1 MVKEMTSGS
10 PARLIISF
18 ALPLML
24 GNVLQQGYM
33 LVDAAIVGQLLGMN
47 ALAGV
52 GASSSVLFLVL
63 GFCIGTTGGF
73 GIPIAQ
79 RFGARD
85 ENGVR
90 SLFRHSLLV
99 GSVIA
104 VGMSIVCC
112 LFCQSILRWMD
123 TPQQIMHE
131 AWLYLFVTFLT
142 IPCNLFYNLEASVIR
157 ALGNSKTPFFY
168 MLLSAVL
175 NIIFDVLFIAVF
187 HMNVDGAAWAT
198 ALSQL
203 ICIVGCWNYM
213 RQRLPILWSD
223 RSFRP
228 QRCEVW
234 TLVGHGVPMGLQ
246 FSITAIGSV
255 VLQSANNALGVVCA
269 TAFTAAMRIKMFF
282 ITPFENLGVAMATYC
297 GQNLGAAQLAGT
309 KIDGFNRKHYFDRI
323 HRGIRDSMGMMTV
336 YAAAAMLLLWKG
348 ARDISMLFI
357 PADETVL
364 LDHSTLFLHC
374 SCFCYFFLGTLVIY
388 RYSLQGLGYTRLAM
402 FSGVSE
408 LVARV
413 GIALWVVPV
422 LGFLGV
428 SIGDPMAWI
437 AADVF
442 LLPAFYTVMH
452 RLQRKKAL

>member
-1 MVKEMTSGS
+1 MTGGS
-10 PARLIISF
+10 PARLILSF

-33 LVDAAIVGQLLGMN
+33 LVDAAIVGRLLGMN

-52 GASSSVLFLVL
+52 GASSSVLFLIL
-63 GFCIGTTGGF
+63 GFSIGTTGGF
-73 GIPIAQ
+73 GIPVAQ

-85 ENGVR
+85 AEGVR
-90 SLFRHSLLV
+90 SLFRHSLLA
-99 GSVIA
+99 GGVIA
-104 VGMSIVCC
+104 AAMSLVCC
-112 LFCQSILRWMD
+112 LFCRSILRWMD
-123 TPQQIMHE
+123 TPEEIMHE

-187 HMNVDGAAWAT
+187 RMNTDGAAWAT

-203 ICIVGCWNYM
+203 ICIVLCWRYM
-213 RQRLPILWSD
+213 RERLPILWSEAP
-223 RSFRP
+223 FRP
-228 QRCEVW
+228 QRSEVQ
-234 TLVGHGVPMGLQ
+234 TLLGHGVPMGLQ

-255 VLQSANNALGVVCA
+255 MLQSANNALGVACA

-297 GQNLGAAQLAGT
+297 GQNLGAARLAGV
-309 KIDGFNRKHYFDRI
+309 KIDGNNRGYYFSRI
-323 HRGIRDSMGMMTV
+323 HRGIRDAMGMMAV
-336 YAAAAMLLLWKG
+336 YGVATMLLLWRG
-348 ARDISMLFI
+348 ARDIAMLFI
-357 PADETVL
+357 PAVETGL
-364 LDHSTLFLHC
+364 LDRAELFLHC
-374 SCFCYFFLGTLVIY
+374 SCVCYLFLGTLVIY

-408 LVARV
+408 LLARV
-413 GIALWVVPV
+413 GISLWIVP
-422 LGFLGV
+422 LWGFLGV
-428 SIGDPMAWI
+428 SIGDPSAWV
-437 AADVF
+437 AADCF
-442 LLPAFYTVMH
+442 LLPAFYIVMH
-452 RLQRKKAL
+452 RLQRKNKAGG